1 MALSSLKKERTVLR
15 SSLTKASSKVQ
26 SILSKERLDDGDK
39 ETLYSNMELM
49 NLRYDELGT
58 KDAAIRQLLA
68 EDDGVDDATLVDEQE
83 KVDFYTTL
91 YLQVKKQVGRLNDED
106 LPNDGSIQTNHGTS
120 SVVEHAG
127 ATKVKLPVL
136 KLKEFNGELKE
147 WLPFWA
153 QFKKVHENPEM
164 ADVDKLG
171 YLSMAMVKGSVACS
185 LVESFPATGE
195 MYPEVIKALKV
206 RFGRPDLLTELYIR
220 QLLTIIL
227 QNVNSSRLPLSEL
240 YDTLQ
245 CHLRNLEILNV
256 NTDNCGSILMPLVSS
271 CLPPDLLQV
280 WERSRNSTVDTQ
292 TSKDS
297 IQSLMD
303 FLRAEVESEQRL
315 TMAKEGFG
323 IAVQSNQ
330 KGNKD
335 YKEYRKPSPS
345 KKSIPTASGL
355 INMSPKISCLFCRGE
370 HKPQDCKAKMT
381 LQERR
386 KCVNESH
393 GCYCCLRPG
402 HRASYCRN
410 RPKCKLCGKGHF
422 AIMCS
427 STSNS
432 DSSRNLSLA
441 SSASSTVHSNVL
453 MQTLMVKIHGN
464 DGKSKN
470 ARALIDTG
478 SQRSYMLADTAVD
491 MHYVSKGT
499 ESIQHALFGGNVSEV
514 ADYNVYNLN
523 ISQLDNSNL
532 CNFDVLGLGKICS
545 TVNTI
550 PQGPWIQELAKH
562 KVQLSDIGRN
572 STEIEILIGSDVAAK
587 LWTGNNVP
595 LRSGLVAMKTILGWT
610 LSGRLPK
617 GDKKSSESKAT
628 LVTTLLLKEAQV
640 TDLWSLDVLGI
651 TDPTEKMCRAEIELA
666 TYNHFLETVKVRDDN
681 RFEVD
686 LPWIKDHPP
695 LSDNYELS
703 KKRLE
708 STIKKL
714 KGISLFC
721 EYQSIFDSWEKNGII
736 ERVPKG
742 EMHKSA
748 HYLPHHHVLKTGST
762 TPVRPVFDASAKE
775 KGGVSLNE
783 CLEKGPNLI
792 EKIPSCLARF
802 RQGKIGISGDIEKAF
817 LQISLSDKDRDFL
830 RFLWIDEDGKPLVY
844 RHCRVVFGVS
854 PSPFLLESSIK
865 LHLENTLKLAKE
877 NKSPYPLSFV
887 EILGESFYVDNCLTS
902 LHSFEQAKD
911 FIDIAS
917 SIMKEGMFTLRG
929 WELTGESSEKPTNVL
944 GLLWNKEEDTL
955 CVNVDNLLSM
965 DLSKIT
971 KRVILSAAHRI
982 FDPIGIVSSFTIVPK
997 LLLQELWE
1005 TGLTWDDEVA
1015 EDTRMRFNQWMAEVP
1030 LVSEIKVPRWVSGA
1044 NVPDDKWSLHI
1055 FSDASKAAYAA
1066 AVFLRVEHESEV
1078 TVQLLA
1084 ARSRVAPTS
1093 KTKAGMTIPRLEL
1106 LAASIATRLYK
1117 TVAEDFKLFD
1127 VKTVFWT
1134 DATTV
1139 LAWIRKNEPWNTF
1152 VMNRVK
1158 EIRLLSKGCQWQHVP
1173 GELNPADLPSRGSSM
1188 KKLIQSRW
1196 WEGPQWLKEDIEH
1209 WPRQEEQVNDLE
1221 VNAERKKTVVSAM
1234 LQTSNETEGE
1244 WSQWYRYFSQFTK
1257 LVKMVAWVI
1266 RFVRNCKSKKE
1277 ERSLRDLTAEEITI
1291 AENKIFT
1298 LIQRETFKD
1307 MSRLK
1312 HLVTFE
1318 TDGLI
1323 RIQTKVSNRDDS
1335 TDFCNPIVLP
1345 GEHPVVRRL
1354 IMSTHKDNC
1363 HAGGQILLSILR
1375 KRFWILRGRQTIRS
1389 VINTCVTCKR
1399 QIAKRIEVVPTPL
1412 PEARV
1417 RDAKV
1422 FEVTG
1427 VDFAGPLYIK
1437 ADNGSVKKAWV
1448 CLFTCAVYRA
1458 VRLELVTTLSTD
1470 GFMQALR
1477 RFSSRQGR
1485 PSIIYS
1491 DNGTNMVGFDN
1502 ACAEIDWEKVAT
1514 YSSVKRIDWRF
1525 NPPSSPWWGGWWE
1538 RMMGLVKNLLRR
1550 ILGRTSV
1557 DYEELS
1563 TILSECEAVI
1573 NSRPL
1578 TYVSDNSSDLSCI
1591 SPSMFLHDLEEV
1603 GIPEFGVIKSTHLS
1617 KKLKRSQELKSQLC
1631 KRFRLEY
1638 LGQLQL
1644 FANNKKKHEL
1654 RLGEIVLVGD
1664 DNNKRINW
1672 PLGLIIQLIQG
1683 GDGHIRVVKVRT
1695 STGVLT
1701 RPVQRIYPLEFQCSS
1716 DDLTPLLEESNT
1728 SVTPEID
1735 TTLVPIIDSVPD
1747 LSDVMSP
1754 PRHSIMTPPVSPRVT
1769 RVSDRRSDLE
1779 NVLLPQ
1785 NHVTR
1790 HGRNVRKP
1798 TKLDL

>member
-195 MYPEVIKALKV
+195 MYPEVIKALKA

-315 TMAKEGFG
+315 TMAKERFG

-370 HKPQDCKAKMT
+370 HKPQDCKANMT
-381 LQERR
+381 LEERR
-386 KCVNESH
+386 KCVNDSH

-478 SQRSYMLADTAVD
+478 SQRSYMLTDTAVD

-545 TVNTI
+545 TVSTI

-736 ERVPKG
+736 EKVPKG

-783 CLEKGPNLI
+783 CLEKGPDLI

-911 FIDIAS
+911 FIDIAL
-917 SIMKEGMFTLRG
+917 SIMKETMFTLRG
-929 WELTGESSEKPTNVL
+929 WE
-944 GLLWNKEEDTL
+944 
-955 CVNVDNLLSM
+955 C
-965 DLSKIT
+965 
-971 KRVILSAAHRI
+971 
-982 FDPIGIVSSFTIVPK
+982 
-997 LLLQELWE
+997 
-1005 TGLTWDDEVA
+1005 
-1015 EDTRMRFNQWMAEVP
+1015 
-1030 LVSEIKVPRWVSGA
+1030 
-1044 NVPDDKWSLHI
+1044 
-1055 FSDASKAAYAA
+1055 
-1066 AVFLRVEHESEV
+1066 
-1078 TVQLLA
+1078 
-1084 ARSRVAPTS
+1084 
-1093 KTKAGMTIPRLEL
+1093 
-1106 LAASIATRLYK
+1106 
-1117 TVAEDFKLFD
+1117 
-1127 VKTVFWT
+1127 
-1134 DATTV
+1134 
-1139 LAWIRKNEPWNTF
+1139 
-1152 VMNRVK
+1152 
-1158 EIRLLSKGCQWQHVP
+1158 
-1173 GELNPADLPSRGSSM
+1173 
-1188 KKLIQSRW
+1188 
-1196 WEGPQWLKEDIEH
+1196 
-1209 WPRQEEQVNDLE
+1209 
-1221 VNAERKKTVVSAM
+1221 
-1234 LQTSNETEGE
+1234 
-1244 WSQWYRYFSQFTK
+1244 
-1257 LVKMVAWVI
+1257 
-1266 RFVRNCKSKKE
+1266 
-1277 ERSLRDLTAEEITI
+1277 
-1291 AENKIFT
+1291 
-1298 LIQRETFKD
+1298 
-1307 MSRLK
+1307 
-1312 HLVTFE
+1312 
-1318 TDGLI
+1318 
-1323 RIQTKVSNRDDS
+1323 
-1335 TDFCNPIVLP
+1335 
-1345 GEHPVVRRL
+1345 
-1354 IMSTHKDNC
+1354 
-1363 HAGGQILLSILR
+1363 
-1375 KRFWILRGRQTIRS
+1375 
-1389 VINTCVTCKR
+1389 
-1399 QIAKRIEVVPTPL
+1399 
-1412 PEARV
+1412 
-1417 RDAKV
+1417 
-1422 FEVTG
+1422 
-1427 VDFAGPLYIK
+1427 
-1437 ADNGSVKKAWV
+1437 
-1448 CLFTCAVYRA
+1448 
-1458 VRLELVTTLSTD
+1458 
-1470 GFMQALR
+1470 
-1477 RFSSRQGR
+1477 
-1485 PSIIYS
+1485 
-1491 DNGTNMVGFDN
+1491 
-1502 ACAEIDWEKVAT
+1502 
-1514 YSSVKRIDWRF
+1514 
-1525 NPPSSPWWGGWWE
+1525 
-1538 RMMGLVKNLLRR
+1538 MMGLVKNLLRR

-1578 TYVSDNSSDLSCI
+1578 TYVSDDSSDLSCI

-1603 GIPEFGVIKSTHLS
+1603 GIPEFDVIKSTHLS
-1617 KKLKRSQELKSQLC
+1617 KKLKHSQELRRQLC

-1644 FANNKKKHEL
+1644 FANNKKKYEL

-1747 LSDVMSP
+1747 LPDVMSP
-1754 PRHSIMTPPVSPRVT
+1754 PRYSIMTPPVSPRVI